1 MMSAKSRWGL
11 IKDLHIVS
19 RENLDNILCNFF
31 NYPIDLLILLSLPLR
46 CSWKSSLVFKIIGR
60 CLRVA
65 DWVTI
70 LFKFSDGWFS
80 LSSFLGKITAR
91 ACFLGSGLKLI
102 FHWNAHDHLNSLL
115 IE

>member
-46 CSWKSSLVFKIIGR
+46 CS
-60 CLRVA
+60 
-65 DWVTI
+65 
-70 LFKFSDGWFS
+70 
-80 LSSFLGKITAR
+80 
-91 ACFLGSGLKLI
+91 
-102 FHWNAHDHLNSLL
+102 
-115 IE
+115 